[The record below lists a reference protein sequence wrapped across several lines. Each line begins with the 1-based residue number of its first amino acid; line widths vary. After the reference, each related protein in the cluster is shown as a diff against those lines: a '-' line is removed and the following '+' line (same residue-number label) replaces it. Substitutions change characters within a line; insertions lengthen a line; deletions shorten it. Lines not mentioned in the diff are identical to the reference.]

1 MYGGLDNYTQN
12 AQIAILLKFIIKLFI
27 CTVKMEKN
35 TSQSGITKMVLFIMI
50 VILHHIISIVSRR
63 KFIPD

>member
-35 TSQSGITKMVLFIMI
+35 ISQSGITKMVLFIMI